1 MALVIV
7 GGFALP
13 TPSEYTAN
21 TATVVDAARNVA
33 GYTVGTVI
41 RDDVAKVTL
50 KWNALKPDDWSAILK
65 KFDPKYGG
73 TFYQM
78 VQFLNQTSNSYE
90 TRRMYVS
97 DRNAG
102 MHLLYTANDNVPASL
117 IGRPKYYLNASL
129 SLIEC

>member
-7 GGFALP
+7 GGYALP

-41 RDDVAKVTL
+41 RNDVAKVTL
-50 KWNALKPDDWSAILK
+50 KWNALKPADWAAILK

-73 TFYQM
+73 AFYQT
-78 VQFLNQTSNSYE
+78 VQFLNQTSNAME

-102 MHLLYTANDNVPASL
+102 MHILYTENDNVDAAL
-117 IGRPKYYLNASL
+117 IGTPKYYLGASL